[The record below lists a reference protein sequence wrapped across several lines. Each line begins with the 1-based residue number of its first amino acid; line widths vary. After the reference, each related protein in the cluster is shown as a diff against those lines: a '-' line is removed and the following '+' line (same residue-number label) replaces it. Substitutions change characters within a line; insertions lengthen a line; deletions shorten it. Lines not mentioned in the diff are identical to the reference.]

1 MRKRTKLTLVGLSVF
16 VLYSIVSL
24 FQGLPLKLLNITN
37 ISDNFAIM
45 YSLIISILLTT
56 TIAVIFKDRLKNDF
70 VDMKKNHNTYFKKYF
85 KYWLFALVCMSL
97 SNLIIISISE
107 NVMPNNEELI
117 KELFKINPILVFTSA
132 VLIAPILEELVFRL
146 SFRYMFNDSLVF
158 IFLSSLTFGA
168 FHVLGTVTS
177 WYDLLYIIP
186 YSIPGI
192 FFAITLEKSKNVFVP
207 ISLHFI
213 HNGILMSLQ
222 FLILILG

>member
-56 TIAVIFKDRLKNDF
+56 TIAVIFKDKLKNDF
-70 VDMKKNHNTYFKKYF
+70 ADMKKNHNTYFKKYF

-168 FHVLGTVTS
+168 FHVLGTVTN